1 MKAAPRL
8 AVLVSGRGSN
18 LSAIADAFAAGRI
31 PGELALVVSN
41 VPGAEALARA
51 EARGIATHCIPHGDY
66 DTREAFEAALL
77 AALAAA
83 GVNFVALAGFM
94 RVLTERF
101 IREYYGSLLNIHPS
115 LLPKYPGLHT
125 HRRALE
131 AGDTES
137 GATVHFVIPALDA
150 GPAIAHARVP
160 IVKGDTPEALAARVQ
175 SAEHRLYPQVL
186 AWCLSG
192 SVMLRDGAAYRDG
205 ERIVDGGL
213 EMQND

>member
-1 MKAAPRL
+1 
-8 AVLVSGRGSN
+8 
-18 LSAIADAFAAGRI
+18 
-31 PGELALVVSN
+31 
-41 VPGAEALARA
+41 
-51 EARGIATHCIPHGDY
+51 
-66 DTREAFEAALL
+66 
-77 AALAAA
+77 
-83 GVNFVALAGFM
+83 M

-192 SVMLRDGAAYRDG
+192 SVMLRDG
-205 ERIVDGGL
+205 GL